1 MSQDE
6 LKGLADPAAGAVAEA
21 EEATSATFERVA
33 PSTERESPDLAE
45 SGAAGQPSG
54 AAETRRDAAAP
65 GEPGVDKSRQDTL
78 ITGRAP
84 VKPAPLAADHEA
96 LSLRPT
102 EHDVGNTSG
111 SLKRVTMIRTGA
123 DAEPASD
130 SAQGYIGCVIDE
142 RYVVEAVLGKGG
154 MGVVYRARHQV
165 IDKLIA
171 IKILLP
177 NFASDPEVTE
187 RFVTEARS
195 ASAIGNAHIVDI
207 TDFGELPDGC
217 TYFVMEYLDGK
228 PLGRVIREQAP
239 LTEARIVRIGQQ
251 IARALAAAHA
261 AQIVHRDLKPDNVFI
276 LDGEHG
282 PDYVK
287 VLDFGI
293 AKVTRGQNKIT
304 RAGTIF
310 GTPHY
315 MSPEQASGSE
325 VTAQSD
331 IYSLGVLLYEMATGE
346 VPFDSD
352 NPMGLL
358 TQHMFTAPPPPS
370 RFNPEMSAGL
380 EAVVLKC
387 LAKEAEHRFPNM
399 AALALELEFLAK
411 GVEPQCFQEL
421 RQDPDRFKIDPL
433 WARQRFGRR
442 RGKGRLVGVGLVAL
456 LLGAG
461 GVVLTRPDTLAGATE
476 PLTPSASALTPSS
489 VASAPSA
496 SPRVGVAVA
505 IVVSPIDAH
514 VFRDGR
520 DLGAMPVT
528 IHIYPPEKVSVEV
541 RRDGFHSQTLTLAGG
556 RKRIAVELV
565 PIPGVKPAVPVPDS
579 GKLLDTIRDNPVGD
593 AGPSEAWVELD
604 EPEFQDLEPL
614 PSVAPSAAKP
624 PVASSAPPPTAA
636 PSSADDPYPE

>member
-6 LKGLADPAAGAVAEA
+6 LKGLVTSEASADAGEA
-21 EEATSATFERVA
+21 SSATFERVA
-33 PSTERESPDLAE
+33 PPTEPSSGPAE
-45 SGAAGQPSG
+45 
-54 AAETRRDAAAP
+54 RDANAAP
-65 GEPGVDKSRQDTL
+65 PLVAADRSLQDTL
-78 ITGRAP
+78 IAGRAP
-84 VKPAPLAADHEA
+84 ATDAHPAVAEQQA

-102 EHDVGNTSG
+102 EQDVSSPRGA
-111 SLKRVTMIRTGA
+111 LKRVTLIRPGT
-123 DAEPASD
+123 DVEPTSD
-130 SAQGYIGCVIDE
+130 PAQGYIGCVIDE

-154 MGVVYRARHQV
+154 MGVVYRGRHQV

-187 RFVTEARS
+187 RFVTEARA
-195 ASAIGNAHIVDI
+195 ASSIGNAHIVDI
-207 TDFGELPDGC
+207 TDFGSLPDGS
-217 TYFVMEYLDGK
+217 TYFVMEYLEGK

-239 LTEARIVRIGQQ
+239 LSEARIVRIGQQ

-261 AQIVHRDLKPDNVFI
+261 VQIVHRDLKPDNVYI

-315 MSPEQASGSE
+315 MSPEQASGSD
-325 VTAQSD
+325 VNAQSD
-331 IYSLGVLLYEMATGE
+331 VYSLGVLLYEMATGE

-387 LAKEAEHRFPNM
+387 LAKEAQDRFPNM

-411 GVEPQCFQEL
+411 GVEPQCFEEL
-421 RQDPDRFKIDPL
+421 RQNPDRFKIDPL

-442 RGKGRLVGVGLVAL
+442 RGKGRLVGVAVVAL

-461 GVVLTRPDTLAGATE
+461 AVVLTRPDTLPGATE
-476 PLTPSASALTPSS
+476 ALASAASATTPSS
-489 VASAPSA
+489 VGSAPA
-496 SPRVGVAVA
+496 TARVGVPVA

-528 IHIYPPEKVSVEV
+528 VHIYPPEKVTVEV
-541 RRDGFHSQTLTLAGG
+541 RRDGFHSKTLTLLGK
-556 RKRIAVELV
+556 RRRIAIELV
-565 PIPGVKPAVPVPDS
+565 AIPGVKPAVPVPDS
-579 GKLLDTIRDNPVGD
+579 GKLLDLTPDNVGGD
-593 AGPSEAWVELD
+593 AGAGAGWVELD
-604 EPEFQDLEPL
+604 EPEFQDLDPM
-614 PSVAPSAAKP
+614 PSASASATKPPASKPSASAAPPGPAPSAA
-624 PVASSAPPPTAA
+624 
-636 PSSADDPYPE
+636 DEPYPE